1 MKVIVPNNY
10 WLIKNGFTGI
20 AISEVAKEICF
31 YKNGKIDN
39 EKGPARIIYN
49 RYRKLYFY
57 KVFMYGENLNN
68 KFWIRLIKKIKHKES
83 LSLFK

>member
-20 AISEVAKEICF
+20 AISEVAKQICF

-39 EKGPARIIYN
+39 EKGPARIIYI
-49 RYRKLYFY
+49 RYKKFYFY
-57 KVFMYGENLNN
+57 KGFMYGENLNN

>member
-39 EKGPARIIYN
+39 EKGSARIIYN

-57 KVFMYGENLNN
+57 KGFMYGENLNN

-83 LSLFK
+83 LNLFK